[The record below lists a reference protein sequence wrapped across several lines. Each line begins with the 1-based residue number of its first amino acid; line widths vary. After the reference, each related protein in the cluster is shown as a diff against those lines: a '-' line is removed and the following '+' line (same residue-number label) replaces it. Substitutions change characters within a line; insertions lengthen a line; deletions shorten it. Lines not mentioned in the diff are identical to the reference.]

1 MLKLK
6 ASTLFETLIALIII
20 GLSSGMF
27 ISIYSIVA
35 HSKSG
40 KDIGISQIEI
50 DQIYSDMSS
59 LNSESRKFSKG
70 SLQFQIKN
78 EVREFDGIVEVQIL
92 AFRGDQKVYSEVRLV
107 DFSK

>member
-50 DQIYSDMSS
+50 DQIYSEMSS
-59 LNSESRKFSKG
+59 LKKESEEFSKG
-70 SLQFQIKN
+70 SLQFQIKK
-78 EVREFDGIVEVQIL
+78 EVREFDGIIEVHVL
-92 AFRGDQKVYSEVRLV
+92 AFRGGQKVYSEVRLI
-107 DFSK
+107 DFNK